1 MNRRARVKHFRTRR
15 AGFDVVRQVRW
26 TALALFLVLVIGTVG
41 FIVLGLGPL
50 DALYSTVF
58 TVTTVGFQEPYDLD
72 TTGKI
77 FVILLMLGGIGTVLY
92 SLTLLVAVFV
102 DGHVSTLWEGRRM
115 QRDIDG
121 LSDHIIICGFGRV
134 GRASSRE
141 LDRAGREIVVV
152 EVDEERLS
160 NCPYRSVEGDST
172 DDEVL
177 RRAGIERAYALV
189 ASLENDADSLFV
201 TLSARALNENLLIIA
216 RARTEEAVPKFERA
230 GADRVVNPQ
239 RLGGDRIAAFAQ
251 QPHVVDFLDVA
262 MHDAEIEF
270 RLEDFE
276 VAEGSVLA
284 GMTVRDARHHEGGG
298 AMLLALRE
306 AGGQFVTNPP
316 QDRVIGPGDAVIA
329 IGTDSQLRTLRQA
342 GQQKGPQLPPSV
354 SINP

>member
-1 MNRRARVKHFRTRR
+1 MTGPVRLKQFRTRR

-72 TTGKI
+72 TAGKI

-121 LSDHIIICGFGRV
+121 LSDHVIVCGFGRV

-141 LDRAGREIVVV
+141 LDRAGRQIVVV
-152 EVDEERLS
+152 ELDEERLS
-160 NCPYRSVEGDST
+160 NCPYLSVEGDST
-172 DDEVL
+172 DDEML
-177 RRAGIERAYALV
+177 RKAGIERAYALV

-239 RLGGDRIAAFAQ
+239 RLGGDRIAAFAE

-262 MHDAEIEF
+262 MHDANIEF

-276 VAEGSVLA
+276 VAEGSLLA

-306 AGGQFVTNPP
+306 IGGQFVTNPP
-316 QDRVIGPGDAVIA
+316 QDRIIGPGDAVIA
-329 IGTDSQLRTLRQA
+329 IGTDDQLRALRQA
-342 GQQKGPQLPPSV
+342 GQQKGPQLPPSL